1 MAGLSRPGSRA
12 AACRAMLLREAETRD
27 LKKRTKALTL
37 VRWLGDRFRLS
48 RADAGARV
56 RAAEGIGRHT
66 VVQAGLA
73 SGAVT
78 ADQAEVLVRVLD
90 TVAAM
95 PGVEEADRA
104 AAGRFLVAQCETLAP
119 RDLERA
125 GKALVEALTVTPS
138 EDDPADEAALER
150 ERARAE
156 AEAQERERNFLTV
169 TRRRGKLRAILEP
182 GTIGEAILA
191 RFLHDKADKHHPGSD
206 GFEDTRPLSER
217 RGDALVELLN
227 QAAGTPTPRT
237 TPTSTSDEPT
247 SPTTTGRPRRRAG
260 RRRAR

>member
-1 MAGLSRPGSRA
+1 M
-12 AACRAMLLREAETRD
+12 
-27 LKKRTKALTL
+27 
-37 VRWLGDRFRLS
+37 
-48 RADAGARV
+48 
-56 RAAEGIGRHT
+56 
-66 VVQAGLA
+66 
-73 SGAVT
+73 
-78 ADQAEVLVRVLD
+78 RVLD

-95 PGVEEADRA
+95 PGVDEVDRT
-104 AAGRFLVAQCETLAP
+104 AAGRFLVDQCQTLAP
-119 RDLERA
+119 RDLGRA
-125 GKALVEALTVTPS
+125 GTALVEALTVTPS

-156 AEAQERERNFLTV
+156 AEAQEQERNFLTV

-191 RFLHDKADKHHPGSD
+191 RFLHDKADKPHPGSD

-237 TPTSTSDEPT
+237 TPTATSDDAA
-247 SPTTTGRPRRRAG
+247 RPRPARPARR
-260 RRRAR
+260 